1 MSTTERTA
9 PPATRTVDPSEPP
22 SPQWRGRLHQA
33 AFFVSIPAGL
43 ALVAAAGSVEAR
55 VASAVYA
62 LGLIGLFG
70 TSAAYHRFPWSTR
83 GKRIMKRL
91 DHSMIFVLIAGTYTP
106 IALLVVQGAWSIALL
121 AVVWGGAA
129 LGIALKFLRIDGFH
143 VVSGALYIVLGW
155 LAIAAFPAMV
165 RGLRPVALAF
175 IVAGG
180 LLYTTGA
187 IVLALRRPDPNP
199 QVFGYHE
206 VWHTFTIAAGAC
218 HYVATLLVVVMVP

>member
-9 PPATRTVDPSEPP
+9 PPATRAVDPTEPP
-22 SPQWRGRLHQA
+22 SPRWRGRLHQA
-33 AFFVSIPAGL
+33 AFFVSLPAGL
-43 ALVAAAGSVEAR
+43 VLVVAASTVEAR
-55 VASAVYA
+55 IASAVYA

-70 TSAAYHRFPWSTR
+70 TSAAYHRFPWSPR

-91 DHSMIFVLIAGTYTP
+91 DHSMIFVLIAATYTP
-106 IALLVVQGAWSIALL
+106 IALLVVEGTWSIALL

-129 LGIALKFLRIDGFH
+129 LGIALKLVRIDGLH
-143 VVSGALYIVLGW
+143 AVSGALYIVLGW
-155 LAIAAFPAMV
+155 LAVAAFPAMV
-165 RGLRPVALAF
+165 RGLHPVALAF

-199 QVFGYHE
+199 RVFGYHE
-206 VWHTFTIAAGAC
+206 VWHTFTIAAGTC
-218 HYVATLLVVVMVP
+218 HYVATLILVVMAP